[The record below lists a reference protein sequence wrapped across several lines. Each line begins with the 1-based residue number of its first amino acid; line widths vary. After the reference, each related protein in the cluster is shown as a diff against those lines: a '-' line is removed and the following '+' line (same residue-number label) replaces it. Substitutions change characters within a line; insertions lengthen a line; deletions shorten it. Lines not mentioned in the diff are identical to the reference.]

1 MELIAV
7 STEGTGDVRGRV
19 ELTGDCGG
27 QGWACRWPRWLGL
40 SLPAT
45 KVALGWGWPQGDT
58 LLPST
63 MSLA

>member
-27 QGWACRWPRWLGL
+27 QGWACRWPRWL
-40 SLPAT
+40 
-45 KVALGWGWPQGDT
+45 
-58 LLPST
+58 
-63 MSLA
+63 